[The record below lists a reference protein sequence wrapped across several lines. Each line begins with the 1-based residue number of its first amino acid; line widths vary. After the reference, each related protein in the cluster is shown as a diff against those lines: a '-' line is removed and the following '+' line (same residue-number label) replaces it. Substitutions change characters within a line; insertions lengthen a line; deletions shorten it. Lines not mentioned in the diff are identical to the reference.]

1 MSSVISADLVVYTA
15 QNMPEN
21 NTDTVGGAIN
31 SGIRASFDDPSSAVP
46 IVFYSSSASDTSQN
60 LTLTGRTSAGT
71 VVSETKSLNGTANV
85 TSTYTYERLLKVN
98 LSSAGIGVIT
108 VSGNGVN
115 KVSDIPVGESGFR
128 RPFYDATSSVDIGK
142 TYYEKIFV
150 KNNNTIATLSNAY
163 LVEVSNGLYAD
174 IAFALEDSKKADQT
188 TDNRESLP
196 TGVTGGF
203 TSGPSG
209 IIGGALLAQD
219 SQGVWLKL
227 SLDAGETAQN
237 SFYEVQ
243 VSGTTA

>member
-1 MSSVISADLVVYTA
+1 MSSVISSDLVVYTA

-115 KVSDIPVGESGFR
+115 KVTDIPVGESGFR

-150 KNNNTIATLSNAY
+150 KN
-163 LVEVSNGLYAD
+163 
-174 IAFALEDSKKADQT
+174 
-188 TDNRESLP
+188 
-196 TGVTGGF
+196 
-203 TSGPSG
+203 
-209 IIGGALLAQD
+209 
-219 SQGVWLKL
+219 
-227 SLDAGETAQN
+227 
-237 SFYEVQ
+237 
-243 VSGTTA
+243 

>member
-1 MSSVISADLVVYTA
+1 MSSIISSDLVVYTA

-21 NTDTVGGAIN
+21 NTDTVGGNIN

-60 LTLTGRTSAGT
+60 LTLTGRTAAGIIVT
-71 VVSETKSLNGTANV
+71 ETKSLNGTTNV
-85 TSTYTYERLLKVN
+85 TSTYTYERILKST
-98 LSSAGIGVIT
+98 LSATGVGTIT

-115 KVSDIPVGESGFR
+115 KITDIPAGESGFR
-128 RPFYDATSSVDIGK
+128 RPFYDATSSVDVAK
-142 TYYEKIFV
+142 TYYEKVFV
-150 KNNNTIATLSNAY
+150 KNNNTIATLSSANII
-163 LVEVSNGLYAD
+163 EVSNGLYAD
-174 IAFALEDSKKADQT
+174 VAFALEDTKKADQT
-188 TDNRESLP
+188 IANRETIP

-203 TSGPSG
+203 AAGPSG
-209 IIGGALLAQD
+209 VIGGVLSAGD
-219 SQGVWLKL
+219 YQGVWFKL